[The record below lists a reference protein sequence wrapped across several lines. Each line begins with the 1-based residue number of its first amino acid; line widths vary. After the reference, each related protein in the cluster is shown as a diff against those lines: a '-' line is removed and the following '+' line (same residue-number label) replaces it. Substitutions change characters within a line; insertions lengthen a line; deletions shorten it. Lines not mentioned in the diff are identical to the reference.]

1 MKRAI
6 EVKFYVLEDEII
18 TEKLRKEISRKIN
31 ESVNEIDEK
40 YKKISK
46 IFDYS
51 PDWGDFVQ
59 TFAMMYRKKIV
70 TNAARI
76 SFKSNETFE
85 DVALTL
91 VDETMEE
98 AISGEEFI
106 EAICA
111 VIRNA
116 LSKSYNAYDSL
127 SREEMISILKM
138 YF

>member
-6 EVKFYVLEDEII
+6 EIKFYVLEDEVI
-18 TEKLRKEISRKIN
+18 TEKLRKEINKKIN
-31 ESVNEIDEK
+31 ISVNELDEK

-51 PDWGDFVQ
+51 PDWGDFIQ
-59 TFAMMYRKKIV
+59 TFAQLYRKKLV

-76 SFKSNETFE
+76 SFNSNETFE
-85 DVALTL
+85 DIALTL
-91 VDETMEE
+91 IDTSMEE
-98 AISGEEFI
+98 AINGEEFI

-127 SREEMISILKM
+127 SREEMINILKR